1 MKYGPTE
8 SPIPIWSRIV
18 YQFTNII
25 IRDLEYSEST
35 FSIAE
40 CWYQEED
47 SYFKNEDYG
56 KLMHMQPWKIDVY
69 MCETFFGSCV

>member
-1 MKYGPTE
+1 M
-8 SPIPIWSRIV
+8 
-18 YQFTNII
+18 II
-25 IRDLEYSEST
+25 SDLEYSEST